1 MLQSAQKSDKN
12 EYTIEISVGA
22 EEFAAAVNKAYNKKK
37 GSFNVPGFRKGH
49 APKAIIERMYGEGVF
64 YDEAINEVFPAEYD
78 KAVEESGIEPVDSP
92 RDFDVKK
99 VGKEGLELSFK
110 VTVKPEIEVVGYKGI
125 EATKPSAEVTDEEVE
140 KDIETKREQNARE
153 IGVEDRPSKTGDVVT
168 IDFEGFVDG
177 TPFEGGKGEN
187 YDLEL
192 GSGSFIPGFEEQC
205 ENRNVGDEFDVN
217 VTFPEEYHEELAGK
231 DATFKI
237 KLHAIKE
244 KKLPE
249 LDDEFVKDISEFD
262 TLEELRAD
270 VRKTIG
276 EQKADTA
283 KKSFENSVM
292 DQLADLVSA
301 EIPDCMIDTAVEN
314 MLTEFRYN
322 VEERGIPFDKYMQ
335 MLGMNEESIRGMYRP
350 RAEKEVKTELAL
362 EKIAALE
369 NIAVEDDEIEEE
381 FKKMAEHYGVK
392 LEDVKAAITAER
404 VAKDLKN
411 RKAADLVLENAVE
424 KAEEEKADDAE

>member
-424 KAEEEKADDAE
+424 KAEEEKAGDAE